1 MTVVLLYLVSVQVHG
16 KRYAYKFD
24 FAGLAQAMQPPPP
37 TADPTAAFK
46 YRAAA
51 AAGSE
56 LFLPGYH
63 PAAHRHHPAA
73 SATAN
78 HFSLM
83 NMKAHRHHPS
93 MTGASSM
100 IASPPTSPFFA
111 PSPSAAAAAA
121 VTGYWTSHGPANL
134 PAPPSSPT
142 PPPPPPPPPTAAL
155 YRGLHSAAAMSHHV
169 TSHLTPYTPYS

>member
-1 MTVVLLYLVSVQVHG
+1 VIQVHG

-46 YRAAA
+46 YRAA
-51 AAGSE
+51 GSE

-73 SATAN
+73 TAN

-83 NMKAHRHHPS
+83 NMKAHRHHP
-93 MTGASSM
+93 MTASSM

-121 VTGYWTSHGPANL
+121 VTGYWSSHGPGNL
-134 PAPPSSPT
+134 PLPPSSPT
-142 PPPPPPPPPTAAL
+142 PPPPPPL
-155 YRGLHSAAAMSHHV
+155 YRGLPAAAMSHHV
-169 TSHLTPYTPYS
+169 THVSPYTPYS